1 MSVAKMRELWWKGPE
16 WHRDSDSSPSDIK
29 IEATAETEQEARII
43 KNVMTS
49 TTLKSDV
56 MDEILQRY
64 SCWKFSRIKSWIQ
77 RFLHNCKRL
86 KLERQTG
93 PLTTKELE
101 SSEIL

>member
-64 SCWKFSRIKSWIQ
+64 SCWKFSRIKIMDTEIPTQ
-77 RFLHNCKRL
+77 LQKVEIGKTNRAFDDQGIR
-86 KLERQTG
+86 
-93 PLTTKELE
+93 EL
-101 SSEIL
+101 